1 MLKSRL
7 CDYSNA
13 YLLVSGT
20 VTIGGAGADDNAKR
34 TDERDKGVIFKNCAP
49 YTDFKSEINNTQI
62 DNTKYLDVVMPM
74 YNLIEYSNNYSKA
87 SILQRYYMDDPNDNI
102 VNSKSVRFTVN
113 VPKKTLDAGNTK
125 DAKIAVLLK

>member
-34 TDERDKGVIFKNCAP
+34 TDERDKGIMFKN
-49 YTDFKSEINNTQI
+49 
-62 DNTKYLDVVMPM
+62 
-74 YNLIEYSNNYSKA
+74 
-87 SILQRYYMDDPNDNI
+87 
-102 VNSKSVRFTVN
+102 
-113 VPKKTLDAGNTK
+113 
-125 DAKIAVLLK
+125 

>member
-62 DNTKYLDVVMPM
+62 DNTKHLDVVMPM